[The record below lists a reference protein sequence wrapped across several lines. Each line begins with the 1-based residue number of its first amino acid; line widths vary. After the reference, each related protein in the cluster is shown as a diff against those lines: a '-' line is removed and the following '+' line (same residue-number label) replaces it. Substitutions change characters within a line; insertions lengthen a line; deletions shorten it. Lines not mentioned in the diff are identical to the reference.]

1 MEVYKTIS
9 SVIECFDVTFMDVK
23 RWIITDADDEEL
35 ATSIMNME
43 KKGDYYFVIFPQI
56 LEANPNMGKNIH
68 EIDGDNYYVSE
79 KIPVTDAPKVCKEDI
94 IKFITIHLLEDK
106 AKAEMQLDYLK
117 KAAERDNWPEKNV
130 VFALDVAHSRTVPIS
145 KTDDKTDD
153 SSKDDT
159 KGPLEVASEEFMEFA
174 KNNASII
181 LFNNCDEPE
190 ILFPEDRVGNNFI
203 EDSNVMQYIADH
215 FAMLEALPKDKY
227 GQFV

>member
-9 SVIECFDVTFMDVK
+9 SIIECFDISFMDVK
-23 RWIITDADDEEL
+23 RWVITDANDEET
-35 ATSIMNME
+35 ATSILNME

-56 LEANPNMGKNIH
+56 LEANPKMGKNVH

-79 KIPVTDAPKVCKEDI
+79 KMPVTDAPKVCKEDI

-117 KAAERDNWPEKNV
+117 KAAEKDKWSEKNV
-130 VFALDVAHSRTVPIS
+130 VFALDVAHSRTVP
-145 KTDDKTDD
+145 
-153 SSKDDT
+153 SSESDESSNNES

-174 KNNASII
+174 KDNASII
-181 LFNNCDEPE
+181 LFNNCNEPE
-190 ILFPEDRVGNNFI
+190 ILFPEDRVGTNFI